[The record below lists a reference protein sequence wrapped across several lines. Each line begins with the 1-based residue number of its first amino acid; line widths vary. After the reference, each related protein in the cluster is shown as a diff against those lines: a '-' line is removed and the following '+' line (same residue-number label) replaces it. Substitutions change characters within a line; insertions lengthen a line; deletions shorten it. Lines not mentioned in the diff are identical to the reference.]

1 MLYKP
6 WLYGIP
12 SDKQECYKPVNNC
25 NYWPVLGSFKN
36 WNIIQFSQK
45 STPSDTLDEI
55 HRVVFNGMIDNMASL
70 VESLKYG
77 AINTTDTE
85 TNRFRVIMFTPE
97 AYSLQDFTTI
107 DRKIITTYES
117 HM

>member
-1 MLYKP
+1 
-6 WLYGIP
+6 
-12 SDKQECYKPVNNC
+12 
-25 NYWPVLGSFKN
+25 
-36 WNIIQFSQK
+36 
-45 STPSDTLDEI
+45 
-55 HRVVFNGMIDNMASL
+55 MIDNMASL

-107 DRKIITTYES
+107 DRKIITTYEMVFKAQYIYS
-117 HM
+117 TQVDMNWY